1 MIKIPAKI
9 ADNTPTRSRVSA
21 KSAEKA
27 RRKALIRRSRGPVTA
42 NYVREMWFEMARMYF
57 DHATNSADFLCDDTL
72 GFSRDARRRTL
83 RTLSREKASMR
94 KQLGKIHEA
103 RVHFQTEGWSYLWA
117 PIGGDVPFQK
127 GVRNV

>member
-27 RRKALIRRSRGPVTA
+27 RRKALIRRSRGPATA
-42 NYVREMWFEMARMYF
+42 NYVREMWFDMARMYF
-57 DHATNSADFLCDDTL
+57 NHATRSADMLCDKY
-72 GFSRDARRRTL
+72 FSRDARRRTL
-83 RTLSREKASMR
+83 RTLNREKASLR
-94 KQLGKIHEA
+94 NYLGKIHEA
-103 RVHFQTEGWSYLWA
+103 RVHFQKEGWSYLWA
-117 PIGGDVPFQK
+117 PIGGDVPFSK